1 MLTDKEKDDINVVI
15 ALVSLAKS
23 RLEGI
28 RLRLGIAETSK
39 AESELIEAKDILYAL
54 MKEK

>member
-1 MLTDKEKDDINVVI
+1 MLNDKEKDDINVVI

-28 RLRLGIAETSK
+28 RLRLGITETSK